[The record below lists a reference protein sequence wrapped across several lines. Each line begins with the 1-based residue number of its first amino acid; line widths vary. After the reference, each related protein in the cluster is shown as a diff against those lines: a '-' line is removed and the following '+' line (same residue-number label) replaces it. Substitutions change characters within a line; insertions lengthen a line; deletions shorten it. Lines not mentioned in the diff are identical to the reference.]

1 MSLIAEFAAEILTSL
16 SIAAGRRASSA
27 VRTPA
32 LDRDL
37 EEVCRA
43 ALRQAMA
50 IAAPDVAEPTRE
62 LLELVCLDFFAENG
76 VPRWIVQPGLVRAG
90 TSRSVSLDRWAGRFR
105 SRLPQDETFS
115 AVDVDPVA
123 FAVAFSSALWE
134 AMVSHS
140 LDPDSSLGPL
150 VQQLRLAFIEQHVD
164 VIAQHLR
171 VQPATVGPSIGV
183 LGPGSRR
190 RTDALLAALNVDR
203 DEEPPY
209 QEPMDA
215 VRSVTDFLGSR
226 ARVHLLTGASG
237 CGKSRLVQHVAAG
250 LSDAADFQLHVA
262 DHWLVQDGSPAARI
276 LRYASLPATD
286 EPSLAAE
293 AAVRG
298 ANRSCV
304 IVIDGI
310 RDTGQLTAVGQEVDA
325 LLREVMEPHLRFML
339 VVRTPPAIDVSAFPV
354 LAASVHA
361 PLRMTASYHLSRW
374 SRVEAGRAWEAS
386 RRPGDPAFS
395 ELPAV
400 VRELVRVP
408 LHLRLLRAGG
418 EIGWAQTNAYD
429 LIDRCVRAIASGED
443 AVDELARAA
452 ERERPDLV
460 PQGLR
465 GDVPPDSSPT
475 ALAPLLIRSPMTGR
489 VEFGHDVIR
498 EFALATVISRRM
510 RESRSVSVVTAAFNA
525 LAAQAVTSGA
535 ARSVCELTALALD
548 RSAAATVTAVLTAPT
563 VDARVTVPLLLALT
577 DARFVTVGVLRQ
589 AADRALREH
598 GLDLT
603 GSVLGH
609 DRTATALG
617 TGFRPWLLRVLDRY
631 GSEVWQPVRLAID
644 AHPAEAETDRW
655 LVPGESI
662 SGELAAFVARHWYL
676 FSTGED
682 ERLENLLASRD
693 WRVRAALADGARDK
707 GMPFPSVVG
716 QVLERLCDD
725 ADYKVRAATARAL
738 PAAQPPTGAVL
749 MERLLVDPN
758 WHVRESMVKSLLAE
772 PGTELAARA
781 ARLMAADPTWAEPPR
796 HVGVLLERLRLLV
809 PAFGTA
815 SVSPVTEQALFG
827 LLREM
832 RTGWTGLNAD
842 DRRRLAGRGRQAE
855 SWLVRREAEALDP
868 ERDQAAA
875 VPWDAPVLREAF
887 RRLRG
892 ARTIQV
898 ALDLADLDQAVLV
911 ARAAARAG
919 VDFVEVG
926 DPLLKQH
933 GVQAIDRIKR
943 DVPQVVV
950 VAEMMSA
957 DWGREQVVLAAGAGA
972 DVVFL
977 IGPASVAS
985 VAAAAEA
992 GRQLGVP
999 VMLDVPGTA
1008 LSESWVRDMERAGVD
1023 AFAITTNID
1032 IGVGT
1037 RRPLARVQ
1045 AIRSWTR
1052 LPVAVSGGFGPSD
1065 RDVLTS
1071 ADWDVLIVGRSV
1083 TEGLDPELVAQQ
1095 LVAAVRGPRE
1105 EAW

>member
-16 SIAAGRRASSA
+16 SIAAGQRATSA
-27 VRTPA
+27 VRTPT

-43 ALRQAMA
+43 ALHEA
-50 IAAPDVAEPTRE
+50 IAAAAPDVDESTRE

-140 LDPDSSLGPL
+140 LARDSSLGPL

-164 VIAQHLR
+164 VIAQHLS
-171 VQPATVGPSIGV
+171 VQPAESAPSTGA
-183 LGPGSRR
+183 LGPASRR
-190 RTDALLAALNVDR
+190 RTDALLAALSADR
-203 DEEPPY
+203 DEGPPY
-209 QEPMDA
+209 QEPLDA
-215 VRSVTDFLGSR
+215 VGSVTGFLNST

-250 LSDAADFQLHVA
+250 MSGAADFQLHVA
-262 DHWLVQDGSPAARI
+262 DHWLAQDGPPAARL

-286 EPSLAAE
+286 EPSLSVE

-298 ANRSCV
+298 ADRCSL

-310 RDTGQLTAVGQEVDA
+310 RDAGQLTEVAQEVDA
-325 LLREVMEPHLRFML
+325 LLREVVEPQLRFML
-339 VVRTPPAIDVSAFPV
+339 VVRTPPEVDVSAFPV
-354 LAASVHA
+354 LAASVYA
-361 PLRMTASYHLSRW
+361 PLRTTASYRLSRW
-374 SRVEAGRAWEAS
+374 SRGEAGRAWEAS
-386 RRPGDPAFS
+386 RRPGDPAFTA
-395 ELPAV
+395 LPAA

-418 EIGWAQTNAYD
+418 EIGWAQINAYD
-429 LIDRCVRAIASGED
+429 LIDRCVRAIAPSED
-443 AVDELARAA
+443 AIDELAQAA

-460 PQGLR
+460 PRWLR
-465 GDVPPDSSPT
+465 SDVPPDSSPA
-475 ALAPLLIRSPMTGR
+475 ALAPLLIRSPITDR

-510 RESRSVSVVTAAFNA
+510 RDSRSVSVVTASFNA
-525 LAAQAVTSGA
+525 MAAQAVTSA
-535 ARSVCELTALALD
+535 TARSVCQLTALALD
-548 RSAAATVTAVLTAPT
+548 RHTPATVTAVLTAPT
-563 VDARVTVPLLLALT
+563 VDARVTVPLLLALP
-577 DARFVTVGVLRQ
+577 DARFVTDGVLRQ
-589 AADRALREH
+589 AAERAVREYD
-598 GLDLT
+598 LDLT

-609 DRTATALG
+609 ERTATALG
-617 TGFRPWLLRVLDRY
+617 TSFRPWLLRVLDRY
-631 GSEVWQPVRLAID
+631 GSQLWQPVRLAID
-644 AHPAEAETDRW
+644 AHPAEAEPDRW

-682 ERLENLLASRD
+682 DRLENLLASRD

-707 GMPFPSVVG
+707 DAPFPSAVG
-716 QVLERLCDD
+716 QVLKRLCDD
-725 ADYKVRAATARAL
+725 TDYKVRAATARAL
-738 PAAQPPTGAVL
+738 PAAQPPLGADL

-758 WHVRESMVKSLLAE
+758 WHVRESVLHVLLAE
-772 PGTELAARA
+772 PDTDLPARA
-781 ARLMAADPTWAEPPR
+781 ARLMAADSTWAVPPR

-809 PAFGTA
+809 PAFGPA
-815 SVSPVTEQALFG
+815 SVGPVTEQSLFG
-827 LLREM
+827 LLRES
-832 RTGWTGLNAD
+832 RTGWTTLNAD
-842 DRRRLAGRGRQAE
+842 DRRRLADRGRQAG

-868 ERDQAAA
+868 ERDRATD

-898 ALDLADLDQAVLV
+898 ALDLADLDEAVAV

-926 DPLLKQH
+926 DPLVKQH
-933 GVQAIDRIKR
+933 GVRAIERIKR
-943 DVPQVVV
+943 DVPEVVV

-992 GRQLGVP
+992 GRRLGVP

-1065 RDVLTS
+1065 RDVLTN
-1071 ADWDVLIVGRSV
+1071 ADWDILIVGRSV

-1095 LVAAVRGPRE
+1095 LVAAVRRPRE

>member
-16 SIAAGRRASSA
+16 SIAAGRRATSA

-32 LDRDL
+32 LDREL

-43 ALRQAMA
+43 ALQQALA
-50 IAAPDVAEPTRE
+50 VAAPDVAEPTRE

-76 VPRWIVQPGLVRAG
+76 VPRWIVQPGLVRG
-90 TSRSVSLDRWAGRFR
+90 GMSRSVSLDRWAGRFR

-115 AVDVDPVA
+115 AVDVDPVT

-140 LDPDSSLGPL
+140 LARDSSLGPL

-171 VQPATVGPSIGV
+171 ARPPDIARSGGT

-190 RTDALLAALNVDR
+190 RTDALLAALSADR
-203 DEEPPY
+203 DEVPPY
-209 QEPMDA
+209 QQPMDG
-215 VRSVTDFLGSR
+215 VRSVTDFLGST
-226 ARVHLLTGASG
+226 ARVYLLTGASG

-250 LSDAADFQLHVA
+250 MSGAADFQLHVA
-262 DHWLVQDGSPAARI
+262 DHWLAQDGSPAARI

-286 EPSLAAE
+286 EPSLAVE
-293 AAVRG
+293 AAVRDVD
-298 ANRSCV
+298 RSCV
-304 IVIDGI
+304 VVIDGI
-310 RDTGQLTAVGQEVDA
+310 RDTDQLTIVAQEVDA
-325 LLREVMEPHLRFML
+325 LLREVVETQLCFML
-339 VVRTPPAIDVSAFPV
+339 VVRTPPEIDVSAFPV
-354 LAASVHA
+354 LAASMYA
-361 PLRMTASYHLSRW
+361 PLRATASYRLSRW
-374 SRVEAGRAWEAS
+374 SRVEASRAWDAS
-386 RRPGDPAFS
+386 RRPADPAFS

-418 EIGWAQTNAYD
+418 EIGWGQTNAYD
-429 LIDRCVRAIASGED
+429 LIDRCVRAIAPRED
-443 AVDELARAA
+443 TVDDLARAA

-460 PQGLR
+460 PQALR
-465 GDVPPDSSPT
+465 SDVPPDKIPK
-475 ALAPLLIRSPMTGR
+475 ALAPLLIRSPVSGR
-489 VEFGHDVIR
+489 IEFGHDVIR

-525 LAAQAVTSGA
+525 LAAQAVTSAA

-548 RSAAATVTAVLTAPT
+548 RSAPATVTAVLTAPT

-577 DARFVTVGVLRQ
+577 DARFVTDVVLRR
-589 AADRALREH
+589 AADRAVREH
-598 GLDLT
+598 DIDLT

-609 DRTATALG
+609 DRTAIALG
-617 TGFRPWLLRVLDRY
+617 AGFRPWLLRVLDRY
-631 GSEVWQPVRLAID
+631 GSQVWQPVRLAID
-644 AHPAEAETDRW
+644 AHPAEAQLDRW

-662 SGELAAFVARHWYL
+662 TGELAAFVARHWYL
-676 FSTGED
+676 FSNGED
-682 ERLENLLASRD
+682 DRLENLLASRD

-707 GMPFPSVVG
+707 DAPFPSAVG

-738 PAAQPPTGAVL
+738 RAAQPPTGADV
-749 MERLLVDPN
+749 MARLLIDPN
-758 WHVRESMVKSLLAE
+758 WHVRESVLQALLAE
-772 PGTELAARA
+772 SGTDLLARA
-781 ARLMAADPTWAEPPR
+781 ARLLATDPTWAAPPR
-796 HVGVLLERLRLLV
+796 QVSVLLERLRLLV
-809 PAFGTA
+809 PAFGPA
-815 SVSPVTEQALFG
+815 SVGPVTEQALFD
-827 LLREM
+827 LLRES
-832 RTGWTGLNAD
+832 RTGWTTLNAN
-842 DRRRLAGRGRQAE
+842 DRRRLAGRGRQAG

-868 ERDQAAA
+868 ERDRAAD

-898 ALDLADLDQAVLV
+898 ALDLTDLDQAVAV
-911 ARAAARAG
+911 GRAAARAG

-926 DPLLKQH
+926 DPLVKQH
-933 GVQAIDRIKR
+933 GVQAIERIKR
-943 DVPQVVV
+943 DVPEVVV

-992 GRQLGVP
+992 GRRLGVP

-1008 LSESWVRDMERAGVD
+1008 VSESWIRDMERAGVD

-1071 ADWDVLIVGRSV
+1071 ADWDILIVGRSV

-1095 LVAAVRGPRE
+1095 LVAAVRRPGE